1 MANTLRRSDPLLDE
15 VHSFVLRI
23 SIDRARG
30 GSGRPRPQ
38 FQLEHVN
45 SQKTCRT
52 KTLEEACAALET
64 QVQSIFDQLGFS
76 DAAETPE

>member
-1 MANTLRRSDPLLDE
+1 MANTLRGSDLLLDE

-23 SIDRARG
+23 SIDRACG
-30 GSGRPRPQ
+30 GTGRPRPQ

-52 KTLEEACAALET
+52 KTLEEACAALEI
-64 QVQSIFDQLGFS
+64 QVQSIFDQLGFGG
-76 DAAETPE
+76 AAERSD

>member
-1 MANTLRRSDPLLDE
+1 MANTLRGSDLLLDE

-23 SIDRARG
+23 SIDHSRG
-30 GSGRPRPQ
+30 GTGRPRPQ

-52 KTLEEACAALET
+52 KTLEEACAALEI
-64 QVQSIFDQLGFS
+64 QVQSIFDQLGFGG
-76 DAAETPE
+76 AAERPD